1 MTSAPQL
8 QRAIVPVIMSG
19 GSGTRLWPLSTEETP
34 KQFHAL
40 ASHLTMIQETVL
52 RFRDDPHTRFEAP
65 IIICNA
71 RHHTL
76 ARKQLAEIG
85 VIPSA
90 IVLEP
95 FGRNTAAVAVVAA
108 RMVKQLNPGAL
119 VLLAPADHVIPQDD
133 VFRAAIARGARFPD
147 RIVTFG
153 VQPTGPETGYGYIQ
167 AGTALDEGVFEVAR
181 FVEKPAREIAEDYLR
196 QGGYAWNAGIFL
208 FDPDVMLGE
217 MATFRPDILAA
228 VDAALGE
235 RVESPEAGQGLAF
248 TLPGAL
254 FARTPSE
261 SIDVAVMERTG
272 KAAVAP
278 FDAGWAD
285 LGAWNEIWR
294 LAKRDGA
301 DNLVRGEAVTLDT
314 TGSLVWAE
322 GMVVATL
329 GVQDLIVVATG
340 GTVVILPKSRAQD
353 VKRVVEAV
361 RARQTASAPP

>member
-1 MTSAPQL
+1 MTSAPL
-8 QRAIVPVIMSG
+8 YQRAIVPVIMSG
-19 GSGTRLWPLSTEETP
+19 GSGTRLWPLSTEATP

-40 ASHLTMIQETVL
+40 ASDLSMIQETVL
-52 RFRDDPHTRFEAP
+52 RFRDDEQTRFEAP
-65 IIICNA
+65 VIICNA
-71 RHHTL
+71 RHHVL
-76 ARKQLAEIG
+76 AREQMAQIG
-85 VIPSA
+85 VTPSA

-108 RMVKQLNPGAL
+108 RVALELHPGAL
-119 VLLAPADHVIPQDD
+119 ALLAPADHVIPQDE

-167 AGTALDEGVFEVAR
+167 TGAALDEGVFEVRR
-181 FVEKPAREIAEDYLR
+181 FVEKPVREVAEDYLR

-228 VDAALGE
+228 VDAALKE
-235 RVESPEAGQGLAF
+235 RVNSTEAGEGLAF
-248 TLPGAL
+248 TLPGTL
-254 FARTPSE
+254 FATTPSE

-294 LAKRDGA
+294 LAERDGA

-322 GMVVATL
+322 GTLVATL

-353 VKRVVEAV
+353 VKQLVERVKARGV
-361 RARQTASAPP
+361 R